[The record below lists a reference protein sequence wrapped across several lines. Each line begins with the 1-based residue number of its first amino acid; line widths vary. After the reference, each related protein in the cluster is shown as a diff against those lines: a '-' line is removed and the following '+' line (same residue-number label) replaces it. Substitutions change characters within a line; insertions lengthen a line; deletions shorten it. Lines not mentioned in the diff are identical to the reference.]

1 MEMVNIASCSNQE
14 LMTAIRKYE
23 GIYNKSCLDYK
34 SQFYKRKAWLAIANE
49 LHSDV
54 TTVHTRYNNIR
65 TSFSRYLKSIRYFRG
80 GLDSS
85 SSGIAIKPKYEF
97 LRWLIVH
104 IKHRKSKAVTYD
116 DAIMQGPS
124 AAAYWEEE
132 EEDEIDQV
140 IDDEEDVHQL
150 NIPSTSQ
157 DFPKVEPAFEPETIN
172 IDDSPQHQRQH
183 PPPTRSWSQP
193 VERDTSIGSTV
204 MNTIQHVNDTYTM
217 YEGGRKPDN
226 LDEDMLFCLSLVP
239 KMRRVPGRLKTS
251 AQLRILQVVSELE
264 MAEAGSM

>member
-34 SQFYKRKAWLAIANE
+34 SPFYKRKAWLAIANE

-116 DAIMQGPS
+116 DAMQGPS
-124 AAAYWEEE
+124 GRYKPWHTDKDCLYTRYVCRGITQVSYWPLTWVIVRYIQSVWAAG
-132 EEDEIDQV
+132 V
-140 IDDEEDVHQL
+140 
-150 NIPSTSQ
+150 
-157 DFPKVEPAFEPETIN
+157 
-172 IDDSPQHQRQH
+172 
-183 PPPTRSWSQP
+183 
-193 VERDTSIGSTV
+193 
-204 MNTIQHVNDTYTM
+204 
-217 YEGGRKPDN
+217 
-226 LDEDMLFCLSLVP
+226 
-239 KMRRVPGRLKTS
+239 
-251 AQLRILQVVSELE
+251 
-264 MAEAGSM
+264 